1 MKSIKNFWNIIAII
15 AIATPLFLRADPP
28 ENSSG
33 NPFEKFPP
41 SKKGNVMIASP
52 IIDST
57 FKEIFGK
64 KDLLMD
70 FLNSLLYP
78 NADENGLKIRE
89 LVYRPSAIVT
99 GREFKKIF
107 IDIGCTCSV
116 YSVNSFGKKITQGEY
131 KFDIEMQ
138 KQALDNYYVRS
149 IFYGAKLF
157 TNDVKPSLGYSEVV
171 PVKVIS
177 LIKTDQIGLSDKV
190 CYRVV
195 PTIVESETPQG
206 PHTFKIPK
214 NDTMEWYYIQLGKND
229 KLANENPALYEWLS
243 FLNIEAEQT
252 PLSQES
258 YAYEISPNRF
268 KNEKIRI
275 AIKMMHDYVE
285 NNFANYKREIA
296 EEIDAIRNTRDAQKN
311 YERLTMEAE
320 EANTR
325 AEEANMRAEEA
336 NMRADAANARVEE
349 AEEKIKEL
357 KRKLESLL
365 QQKGEKIEEES
376 EEPNSKKLKQN

>member
-116 YSVNSFGKKITQGEY
+116 YSVNSFGNKITQGEY
-131 KFDIEMQ
+131 KLDIEMQ
-138 KQALDNYYVRS
+138 KQAL
-149 IFYGAKLF
+149 
-157 TNDVKPSLGYSEVV
+157 
-171 PVKVIS
+171 
-177 LIKTDQIGLSDKV
+177 
-190 CYRVV
+190 
-195 PTIVESETPQG
+195 
-206 PHTFKIPK
+206 
-214 NDTMEWYYIQLGKND
+214 
-229 KLANENPALYEWLS
+229 EN
-243 FLNIEAEQT
+243 
-252 PLSQES
+252 
-258 YAYEISPNRF
+258 
-268 KNEKIRI
+268 
-275 AIKMMHDYVE
+275 
-285 NNFANYKREIA
+285 
-296 EEIDAIRNTRDAQKN
+296 
-311 YERLTMEAE
+311 
-320 EANTR
+320 
-325 AEEANMRAEEA
+325 
-336 NMRADAANARVEE
+336 
-349 AEEKIKEL
+349 
-357 KRKLESLL
+357 
-365 QQKGEKIEEES
+365 
-376 EEPNSKKLKQN
+376 

>member
-28 ENSSG
+28 ENSSE
-33 NPFEKFPP
+33 NPFETFPV
-41 SKKGNVMIASP
+41 SQEGGVVIASP
-52 IIDST
+52 IYDHT
-57 FKEIFGK
+57 FKLVFKQK
-64 KDLLMD
+64 KLLMD

-89 LVYRPSAIVT
+89 LTYRSSAIVA
-99 GREFKKIF
+99 GGDRKKVF
-107 IDIGCTCSV
+107 MDIGCTCTV
-116 YSVNSFGKKITQGEY
+116 YSVDSFGRAKSQGKY

-138 KQALDNYYVRS
+138 KKAKKNYYLRS

-157 TNDVKPSLGYSEVV
+157 TDDVKPSLGYSEVV

-214 NDTMEWYYIQLGKND
+214 NDTMEWYYIQLGKKD
-229 KLANENPALYEWLS
+229 KLDKNSALYEWLS
-243 FLNIEAEQT
+243 FLNIENEKN

-258 YAYEISPNRF
+258 HAYEISPDEF
-268 KNEKIRI
+268 KNENVKA
-275 AIKMMHDYVE
+275 AIEIMHNYVK
-285 NNFANYKREIA
+285 NNFKSYKRGIA
-296 EEIDAIRNTRDAQKN
+296 EEIDAIRNARDDQIEI
-311 YERLTMEAE
+311 ERLTRE
-320 EANTR
+320 
-325 AEEANMRAEEA
+325 
-336 NMRADAANARVEE
+336 ADAANVRAEKANVQVE
-349 AEEKIKEL
+349 EL
-357 KRKLESLL
+357 KRKTEELL
-365 QQKGEKIEEES
+365 RQIEFLKQQKQKNQDDNFEES
-376 EEPNSKKLKQN
+376 EEPELKKLRQE

>member
-1 MKSIKNFWNIIAII
+1 MKSIKNFCNIIAII

-28 ENSSG
+28 ENSSE
-33 NPFEKFPP
+33 NPFETFPP
-41 SKKGNVMIASP
+41 SKEGNVIIASP
-52 IIDST
+52 ITDST
-57 FKEIFGK
+57 FKVIFGK
-64 KDLLMD
+64 DYLLMD

-78 NADENGLKIRE
+78 NAGENGLKIRE

-177 LIKTDQIGLSDKV
+177 LIKSDLTGLSDKG
-190 CYRVV
+190 CYRVL
-195 PTIVESETPQG
+195 PIIVESETPQG
-206 PHTFKIPK
+206 PYTFNIPK
-214 NDTMEWYYIQLGKND
+214 KDTMEWYYIQLGKND

-325 AEEANMRAEEA
+325 AEEANMRA
-336 NMRADAANARVEE
+336 DAANARVEE

-365 QQKGEKIEEES
+365 QQKGEKIEEDSLEEES
-376 EEPNSKKLKQN
+376 EEPDLKKLRQG